1 MKVNP
6 NRDIPSHATV
16 PRVAK
21 KSTAAPAPASATG
34 FMASTQIA
42 EKLAATAQV
51 RADEVA
57 RANALIADPNYPD
70 AKVIHAIAEKLAG
83 EIQK

>member
-6 NRDIPSHATV
+6 NRDFPSPATV
-16 PRVAK
+16 SRAAK
-21 KSTAAPAPASATG
+21 KSVAPPAPASATG

-42 EKLAATAQV
+42 EKLAAMDQV

-57 RANALIADPNYPD
+57 RAKALIADPNYPD
-70 AKVIHAIAEKLAG
+70 SKTIHAIAQKLAG
-83 EIQK
+83 EI